1 MLPDAMLPV
10 PGSLMSFPVVCAPH
24 APDVR
29 SGHIP
34 GLAS

>member
-1 MLPDAMLPV
+1 MLPDATLPV
-10 PGSLMSFPVVCAPH
+10 PGSLMSFLPVCLPH
-24 APDVR
+24 APDVG

>member
-1 MLPDAMLPV
+1 MLPDATLPV
-10 PGSLMSFPVVCAPH
+10 PASLMSFLAVCAPH
-24 APDVR
+24 ALDVR

>member
-1 MLPDAMLPV
+1 MLPDATLPV
-10 PGSLMSFPVVCAPH
+10 PGSLMSFLALCAPQ